1 MNISRRNL
9 PGSKTENYNAYNENM
24 QNQIKQGST
33 TTSNVMILMVVTVM
47 H

>member
-9 PGSKTENYNAYNENM
+9 LGSKIENYDAYNENM
-24 QNQIKQGST
+24 QNQLKQGST
-33 TTSNVMILMVVTVM
+33 TTSNVMILKVVTVM